1 MNDNQTKSNE
11 LKEEA
16 KRMQSEL
23 IEKQHIMQKNLKK
36 EELQD
41 KLNGIEQKLSSINKT
56 NEQKKHCLAE
66 LRNHIKNLKNQIASL
81 DAPLEEVV
89 VENIDE
95 LNERVSEGQ
104 KQVEDLESK
113 YQQTEA
119 SIVAKGI
126 SDQRFKNELQ
136 RQQKELVKPM
146 MDKYNAKR
154 LAIDKITNDNKQ
166 MQQKCN
172 TMKKDAKFMKPSN
185 ATIAKLDTRKKDDK
199 KAGPSKSDTM
209 KKSVA
214 KKDAKKISNAKPKT
228 TKKSNVTEMDPY
240 VDSELSTDQ
249 YEDMDVDESIKI
261 AETPS
266 VRKFFKSGKSMT
278 PKRVSFVMPDSA
290 TKKSKLDKTP
300 SQTPKTYGRPERR
313 NSKKLYSADSFELLN
328 ESP

>member
-1 MNDNQTKSNE
+1 MNDKQIKSNE
-11 LKEEA
+11 LREEA
-16 KRMQSEL
+16 KRMQSEI
-23 IEKQHIMQKNLKK
+23 IEKQHIMQKIQNK

-41 KLNGIEQKLSSINKT
+41 KLNGIEQKLSSKNKT
-56 NEQKKHCLAE
+56 NEQKQHCLAE
-66 LRNHIKNLKNQIASL
+66 LRNHIKNLKNQIALL
-81 DAPLEEVV
+81 DAPLENVIF
-89 VENIDE
+89 ENIDE
-95 LNERVSEGQ
+95 LNGQVSEGQ
-104 KQVEDLESK
+104 KQAEDLESK
-113 YQQTEA
+113 FQQIEA

-154 LAIDKITNDNKQ
+154 LAIEKVTDDNKQ
-166 MQQKCN
+166 MQEKCN
-172 TMKKDAKFMKPSN
+172 TVKRDAKFAKPSN
-185 ATIAKLDTRKKDDK
+185 ATIAKLGTRKKDDK

-209 KKSVA
+209 KKLET

-228 TKKSNVTEMDPY
+228 TKKSGDTEMDPY
-240 VDSELSTDQ
+240 D
-249 YEDMDVDESIKI
+249 DMDVDESIKI
-261 AETPS
+261 AESPS
-266 VRKFFKSGKSMT
+266 VRKFFKNSKSMT

-290 TKKSKLDKTP
+290 TKKSKLDKTPTP